1 MNGVCLFQYGLYAS
15 IVPGFLY
22 TVFGTIKEVTIGPT
36 AVNALISYNYAGPSA
51 ARALTLA
58 FWTGVIQISLAFFQ
72 MGKSCSAHVRGCVIK
87 PQTDISR
94 SLVIS
99 TCSGHEQTDT
109 LQEMSMRRRGENSA
123 PRAVFVRGDR
133 ESSFGHPR
141 SVRCITR
148 ERH

>member
-1 MNGVCLFQYGLYAS
+1 MTFSSILFIVVLTFAHYELLSVPTNLPPLNVAIMIPLFQYGLYAS

-72 MGKSCSAHVRGCVIK
+72 MGK
-87 PQTDISR
+87 
-94 SLVIS
+94 
-99 TCSGHEQTDT
+99 
-109 LQEMSMRRRGENSA
+109 
-123 PRAVFVRGDR
+123 F
-133 ESSFGHPR
+133 
-141 SVRCITR
+141 
-148 ERH
+148 

>member
-1 MNGVCLFQYGLYAS
+1 MILNVFLQYGLYAS

-72 MGKSCSAHVRGCVIK
+72 MGELCLALDNWTRLRFLSKYH
-87 PQTDISR
+87 QT
-94 SLVIS
+94 
-99 TCSGHEQTDT
+99 T
-109 LQEMSMRRRGENSA
+109 LKCPE
-123 PRAVFVRGDR
+123 
-133 ESSFGHPR
+133 
-141 SVRCITR
+141 
-148 ERH
+148 

>member
-72 MGKSCSAHVRGCVIK
+72 MGKSCDVQVRGCVIMHLS
-87 PQTDISR
+87 DISR
-94 SLVIS
+94 CLGILARVTSK
-99 TCSGHEQTDT
+99 QT
-109 LQEMSMRRRGENSA
+109 L
-123 PRAVFVRGDR
+123 
-133 ESSFGHPR
+133 
-141 SVRCITR
+141 
-148 ERH
+148 